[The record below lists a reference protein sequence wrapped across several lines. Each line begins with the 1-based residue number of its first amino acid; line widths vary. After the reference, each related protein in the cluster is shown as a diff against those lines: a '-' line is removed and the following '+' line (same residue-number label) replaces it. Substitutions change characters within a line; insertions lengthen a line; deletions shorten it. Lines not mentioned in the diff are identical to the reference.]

1 MVNVEEGLE
10 VKDLVLYVEELDDF
24 FDIKCIVDLLEMIE
38 RLLVEVEDGF
48 EMKDL
53 LLYVEELNDF
63 FDMKCVVNLL
73 DLFKISVINEDIL
86 VININFEGKG
96 EMEDVF
102 LLEGDL
108 VENLFVIIF
117 DVDNDLENFFLVSV
131 GIENLVV
138 MIEEIF
144 ENVVEMNGFVVKKED
159 CYNERCDFMKNS
171 DYVFY

>member
-1 MVNVEEGLE
+1 MVSVRILLQNEEIEGKFE
-10 VKDLVLYVEELDDF
+10 MEELGQSRE
-24 FDIKCIVDLLEMIE
+24 LE
-38 RLLVEVEDGF
+38 D
-48 EMKDL
+48 
-53 LLYVEELNDF
+53 
-63 FDMKCVVNLL
+63 
-73 DLFKISVINEDIL
+73 
-86 VININFEGKG
+86 
-96 EMEDVF
+96 
-102 LLEGDL
+102 
-108 VENLFVIIF
+108 LFVIIF